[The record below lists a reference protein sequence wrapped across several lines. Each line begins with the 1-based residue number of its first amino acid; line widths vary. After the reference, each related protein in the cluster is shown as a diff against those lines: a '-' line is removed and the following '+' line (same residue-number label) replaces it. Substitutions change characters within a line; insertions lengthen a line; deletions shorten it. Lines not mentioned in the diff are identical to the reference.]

1 MINSGSDAA
10 GSLTARLR
18 ETTVELQELERSVI
32 SGDLYPRVL
41 SEFRNA
47 VNHIRNTAWA
57 VQQWV
62 GAKEQSGDP
71 YAVLPALAAQ
81 RVQRATQLAN
91 DLCLDLQTVE
101 VTADTEGVG
110 DLYRAVDDLRRQRI
124 FCSNGKYSPDT
135 KRSGSEGVHR
145 GNCAPP
151 QI

>member
-1 MINSGSDAA
+1 MINSGSDVG
-10 GSLTARLR
+10 GSPLTARLGA
-18 ETTVELQELERSVI
+18 TTVQPQELEYSVI
-32 SGDLYPRVL
+32 FGILDPRVL

-47 VNHIRNTAWA
+47 VDHIRNTAWA

-62 GAKEQSGDP
+62 GAREKSGDP

-110 DLYRAVDDLRRQRI
+110 ELYRAVDDLRRRLELL
-124 FCSNGKYSPDT
+124 FNRET
-135 KRSGSEGVHR
+135 
-145 GNCAPP
+145 
-151 QI
+151 

>member
-18 ETTVELQELERSVI
+18 ETTVGLQELERSVI
-32 SGDLYPRVL
+32 SGDLDPRVL

-47 VNHIRNTAWA
+47 VDHIRNTAWA

-62 GAKEQSGDP
+62 GAKEQSGDQ

-101 VTADTEGVG
+101 VTAYTEGVG
-110 DLYRAVDDLRRQRI
+110 DLYRAVDDLRRRLDLL
-124 FCSNGKYSPDT
+124 F
-135 KRSGSEGVHR
+135 KRDV
-145 GNCAPP
+145 
-151 QI
+151 

>member
-10 GSLTARLR
+10 GSLTERLR
-18 ETTVELQELERSVI
+18 ATTVELQELERSVI
-32 SGDLYPRVL
+32 SGDLDPRVL

-47 VNHIRNTAWA
+47 VDHIRNTAWA

-71 YAVLPALAAQ
+71 YAVLPALAVQ

-101 VTADTEGVG
+101 VTADTEGIG
-110 DLYRAVDDLRRQRI
+110 DLYRAVDDLCRRLDLL
-124 FCSNGKYSPDT
+124 F
-135 KRSGSEGVHR
+135 KREV
-145 GNCAPP
+145 
-151 QI
+151 

>member
-32 SGDLYPRVL
+32 SGDLDPRVL

-47 VNHIRNTAWA
+47 VDHIRNTAWA

-110 DLYRAVDDLRRQRI
+110 DLYRAVDDLRRRLDLL
-124 FCSNGKYSPDT
+124 F
-135 KRSGSEGVHR
+135 KREV
-145 GNCAPP
+145 
-151 QI
+151 

>member
-18 ETTVELQELERSVI
+18 ETTLGLQELERSVI
-32 SGDLYPRVL
+32 SGDLDPRVL
-41 SEFRNA
+41 REFRNA
-47 VNHIRNTAWA
+47 VDHIRNTAWA

-71 YAVLPALAAQ
+71 YAVLPALTAQ

-110 DLYRAVDDLRRQRI
+110 DLYRAVDDLRRRLDLL
-124 FCSNGKYSPDT
+124 F
-135 KRSGSEGVHR
+135 KRET
-145 GNCAPP
+145 
-151 QI
+151 